1 MSRFMALALCFVL
14 PTAAHAASLKDFEL
28 SKMLEKVAKES
39 SVGTPRA
46 INEDILDQGYT
57 VEGNQLINH
66 LSVRASHAERM
77 RSNPDSVRSQ
87 LGDSVCSNT
96 GYRQLLARGAILT
109 YSFTGTRPTSRSP
122 PNASMPAAAA
132 SGQEVSAPRG
142 RHAGQAAS
150 AEDRQDADAVRRS
163 TRDGCWST
171 CRRVPAVVLQE
182 RLPAW

>member
-87 LGDSVCSNT
+87 LGDSVRSQLGDSVCSNT

-109 YSFTGTRPTSRSP
+109 YSFTEYKTNQPVATERFD
-122 PNASMPAAAA
+122 
-132 SGQEVSAPRG
+132 
-142 RHAGQAAS
+142 AGS
-150 AEDRQDADAVRRS
+150 
-163 TRDGCWST
+163 
-171 CRRVPAVVLQE
+171 CRIQGKK
-182 RLPAW
+182 

>member
-66 LSVRASHAERM
+66 LSVTRQPRRAHALQPGQRAQ
-77 RSNPDSVRSQ
+77 P
-87 LGDSVCSNT
+87 
-96 GYRQLLARGAILT
+96 AR
-109 YSFTGTRPTSRSP
+109 R
-122 PNASMPAAAA
+122 
-132 SGQEVSAPRG
+132 
-142 RHAGQAAS
+142 
-150 AEDRQDADAVRRS
+150 
-163 TRDGCWST
+163 
-171 CRRVPAVVLQE
+171 
-182 RLPAW
+182 

>member
-77 RSNPDSVRSQ
+77 RSNPDSVRS
-87 LGDSVCSNT
+87 NT

-109 YSFTGTRPTSRSP
+109 YSFTEYKTNQPVATERFD
-122 PNASMPAAAA
+122 
-132 SGQEVSAPRG
+132 
-142 RHAGQAAS
+142 AGS
-150 AEDRQDADAVRRS
+150 
-163 TRDGCWST
+163 
-171 CRRVPAVVLQE
+171 CRIQGKK
-182 RLPAW
+182 

>member
-1 MSRFMALALCFVL
+1 MSRFMALCPLFR
-14 PTAAHAASLKDFEL
+14 PAHRRPCRLAQGFRTEQDAGESGH
-28 SKMLEKVAKES
+28 ES

-109 YSFTGTRPTSRSP
+109 YSFTEYKTNQPVATERFD
-122 PNASMPAAAA
+122 
-132 SGQEVSAPRG
+132 
-142 RHAGQAAS
+142 AGS
-150 AEDRQDADAVRRS
+150 
-163 TRDGCWST
+163 
-171 CRRVPAVVLQE
+171 CRIQGKK
-182 RLPAW
+182 

>member
-77 RSNPDSVRSQ
+77 RSNPDSV
-87 LGDSVCSNT
+87 CSNT

-109 YSFTGTRPTSRSP
+109 YSFTEYKTNQPVATERFD
-122 PNASMPAAAA
+122 
-132 SGQEVSAPRG
+132 
-142 RHAGQAAS
+142 AGS
-150 AEDRQDADAVRRS
+150 
-163 TRDGCWST
+163 
-171 CRRVPAVVLQE
+171 CRIQGKK
-182 RLPAW
+182 